1 MTAGNTERLSK
12 SERDSAK
19 KAAAVCLGKAIDAV
33 DASLVEIGNSFGVSD
48 GRVLKMRSAD
58 PSHRDVVPSTADLI
72 LADEE
77 LYAAWIARIKAERLR
92 RHGPPKVITIEVQA
106 MRSLETDADVQ
117 ATVSRALGNDGV
129 ILPGECPDIERA
141 LNRSETERGK
151 LRAMVRAQMTRGE

>member
-1 MTAGNTERLSK
+1 MTTTHTERLSK
-12 SERDSAK
+12 DERDSAK
-19 KAAAVCLGKAIDAV
+19 RAAAKALCKAIDAV
-33 DASLVEIGNSFGVSD
+33 GESLASVATAFGVSES
-48 GRVLKMRSAD
+48 RVLKMRSAD

-77 LYAAWIARIKAERLR
+77 LYAAWIAQIKAERLR